1 MNWFAVTNFLDQAL
15 ATPVF
20 FYYNDRSM
28 GNTNLWRKIFATNSC
43 PGKKIWLR
51 VVRNE
56 NVSEME

>member
-20 FYYNDRSM
+20 FITTTGRWEILICGEKYLRQI
-28 GNTNLWRKIFATNSC
+28 LAQVKR
-43 PGKKIWLR
+43 WLR

>member
-20 FYYNDRSM
+20 FYYNDRYM
-28 GNTNLWRKIFATNSC
+28 GNTNLWRKYLRQILAQV
-43 PGKKIWLR
+43 KRWLR

>member
-20 FYYNDRSM
+20 FFYYNDRYM
-28 GNTNLWRKIFATNSC
+28 GDTNLWRKYLRQILVQV
-43 PGKKIWLR
+43 KRWLR